1 MQAGGGRCR
10 KQSDDVARR
19 QPRHDTPRSGD
30 STPTFVPTMP
40 NSVVSIDSYFSS
52 DLSDDEEYRI
62 AQQEWEES
70 LEQLAQIVSV
80 VLLPFLGRWLGR
92 RWSYWGMFM
101 IFSPLSISVVA
112 CYIIAYA
119 RYVRL
124 GLGRSFFLGERTA
137 ASEHVLSQVRRFL
150 RITLPRCC
158 R

>member
-1 MQAGGGRCR
+1 MSLADGPHLAPTRHAA
-10 KQSDDVARR
+10 VRR
-19 QPRHDTPRSGD
+19 FDPHVRSN
-30 STPTFVPTMP
+30 MP

-52 DLSDDEEYRI
+52 DLSDDEEYRL

-92 RWSYWGMFM
+92 RWSYWGMFT
-101 IFSPLSISVVA
+101 IFSPLPTSVVT

-137 ASEHVLSQVRRFL
+137 AS
-150 RITLPRCC
+150 
-158 R
+158 